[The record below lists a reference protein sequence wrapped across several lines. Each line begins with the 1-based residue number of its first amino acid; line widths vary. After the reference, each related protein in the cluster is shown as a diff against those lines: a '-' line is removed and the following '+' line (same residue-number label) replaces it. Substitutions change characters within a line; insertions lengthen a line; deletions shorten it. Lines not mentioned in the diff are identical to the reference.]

1 MDFINFTHS
10 PGVFR
15 VRIDMAKI
23 SRELVLRKLSMAFPE
38 PVVAENA
45 LRTLDK
51 LANLAEPAAVDMVQ
65 LAIIKLCGGEL
76 WRVRDLVQAARDDF
90 ADVVSMAQ
98 APERFNYLR
107 AKASKKRVL
116 TAAERTEMQRRDQ
129 WQWMEWLIS

>member
-1 MDFINFTHS
+1 
-10 PGVFR
+10 
-15 VRIDMAKI
+15 MAKI
-23 SRELVLRKLSMAFPE
+23 SRELVLKKLAMAFPE

-45 LRTLDK
+45 LRVLDR
-51 LANLAEPAAVDMVQ
+51 LRNLAEPAAVDMVQ

-107 AKASKKRVL
+107 AKASKKKVL
-116 TAAERTEMQRRDQ
+116 TADERTEMQRRDQ
-129 WQWMEWLIS
+129 WQWMEWLTA